1 MIQDINIKLSTIWVA
16 LMLTYLLGD
25 VIRIFSGDFT
35 AGEMEGQKV
44 TQMVYLGIAVLM
56 VIPIIMVLLSI
67 YLKQP
72 VNRWTNIIV
81 ATAFFLFNLV
91 GLPSYPGMYD
101 KFLLAISLVFN
112 LLTIWTAWRWV

>member
-1 MIQDINIKLSTIWVA
+1 MIEDIHIKLSAFWIAV
-16 LMLTYLLGD
+16 MLTYLLGD

-35 AGEMEGQKV
+35 AGEMEGQKA
-44 TQMVYLGIAVLM
+44 TQMMYLGIAVM
-56 VIPIIMVLLSI
+56 MMIPIVMVLLSI

-81 ATAFFLFNLV
+81 AAIFFIFNLV

-101 KFLLAISLVFN
+101 KFLLAVSLVFN
-112 LLTIWTAWRWV
+112 LLTIWTAWRWI